1 MTYVPQTP
9 LIETRHPFGFIV
21 SQANGHQ
28 SVDHIVLNG
37 GHGRLQPGTVLAA
50 TATTYAGVGTAG
62 GSNTGNGT
70 IAAVAA
76 TAPAIAGTYTVTL
89 LSDTE
94 FQVTNPNG
102 VPVPASAGGVDFED
116 DDVVTGPGTVGTVFN
131 AGGIGFL
138 VAAGSTPFVEGDV
151 FTIAVT
157 VTGGGWAPLTSATTS
172 PTGYG
177 LLCGIADT
185 TNGPVPAV
193 AFKRNG
199 EVNLSELVWDTSLT
213 AAQQDAGIAAL
224 NAQGVLAR

>member
-9 LIETRHPFGFIV
+9 LIETRHAGGFIV

-28 SVDHIVLNG
+28 SIDHITLNS

-50 TATTYAGVGTAG
+50 TATTYAGTGTAG

-70 IAAVAA
+70 IGGIAV

-89 LSDTE
+89 LSDTQ

-102 VPVPASAGGVDFED
+102 VPVPAIAGGVDFED
-116 DDVVTGPGTVGTVFN
+116 DDTVSGPGLVGTVFN
-131 AGGIGFL
+131 SGGIGFL
-138 VAAGSTPFVEGDV
+138 VAAGATPFVEGDV

-157 VTGGGWAPLTSATTS
+157 VTGGGWAPLTSATAS
-172 PTGYG
+172 PTEYG
-177 LLCGIADT
+177 ILYGVADT
-185 TNGPVPAV
+185 TNNAVPAA

-199 EVNLSELVWDTSLT
+199 EINLSELVWDTSLS
-213 AAQQDAGIAAL
+213 AAQQDAGVTAL
-224 NAQGVLAR
+224 KTQGVIAR